1 MRAALE
7 ILSIILRALERL
19 VTASRQNKKQEK
31 IDEAYEDPEQFFDT
45 HFSGHGDRL
54 HELDES
60 DPEHSSKAN
69 DSNSS
74 KQ

>member
-45 HFSGHGDRL
+45 HFLFRV
-54 HELDES
+54 
-60 DPEHSSKAN
+60 KI
-69 DSNSS
+69 
-74 KQ
+74 